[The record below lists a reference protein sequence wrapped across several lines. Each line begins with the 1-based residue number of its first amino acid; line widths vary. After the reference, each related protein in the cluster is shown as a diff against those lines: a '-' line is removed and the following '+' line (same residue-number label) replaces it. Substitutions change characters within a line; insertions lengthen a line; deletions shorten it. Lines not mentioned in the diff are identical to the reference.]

1 MKNITQTKP
10 FMVASVSENTNSFG
24 LTGIILIAADGEAYE
39 VGASSLYVKKKGDVV
54 QVPVVGENGRQFANL
69 GFEVPRR
76 LPDAPAGV
84 VEEVWSFKEGP
95 VTHG

>member
-1 MKNITQTKP
+1 MKNITQTKA

-24 LTGIILIAADGEAYE
+24 LTGMILIAADGEAYE

-54 QVPVVGENGRQFANL
+54 QVPVVGKTGRNFASL

-76 LPDAPAGV
+76 LSDAPAGV
-84 VEEVWSFKEGP
+84 VEEVWSFKEGR
-95 VTHG
+95 

>member
-1 MKNITQTKP
+1 MKNITQTKA

-24 LTGIILIAADGEAYE
+24 LTGMILIAADGEAYE

-54 QVPVVGENGRQFANL
+54 QVPVVGKTGRNFASV
-69 GFEVPRR
+69 GFEIPCR

-84 VEEVWSFKEGP
+84 VEEVWSYKEGQ
-95 VTHG
+95 